1 MPRIRQNYDRYALK
15 DLGRHIGGRIKDSGK
30 TQGELAKELRVSQQT
45 VSRWVNTGNM
55 TIEQLQKISKVIPL
69 DFHVVLK
76 AALPWEKGI

>member
-69 DFHVVLK
+69 DFQVVLK